1 MEKQTLAE
9 KVGKNLKDLIK
20 KSKFKTQERF
30 AVEGMKV
37 DPVTVRRWISHGI
50 RDINTIYEI
59 STILE
64 VDMMELLTI
73 EGGR

>member
-9 KVGKNLKDLIK
+9 KAGKNLKDLIK

-30 AVEGMKV
+30 AVDGMKV

-64 VDMMELLTI
+64 VDMMELLKI
-73 EGGR
+73 E

>member
-9 KVGKNLKDLIK
+9 KAGKNLKDLIK

-64 VDMMELLTI
+64 VDMMELLKI
-73 EGGR
+73 E